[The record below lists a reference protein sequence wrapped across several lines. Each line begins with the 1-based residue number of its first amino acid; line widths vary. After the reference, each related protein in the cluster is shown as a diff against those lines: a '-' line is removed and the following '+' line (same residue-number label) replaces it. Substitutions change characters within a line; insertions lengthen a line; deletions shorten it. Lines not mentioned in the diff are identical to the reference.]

1 MTPIT
6 EWILEEI
13 KQKRFENKYEGF
25 LPDIVTLAEQLKWKT
40 EDQIEIKIINEDN
53 KSSIIINN
61 LSVQT
66 NCLPESNLKKL

>member
-13 KQKRFENKYEGF
+13 AQKRFQNKYEGL

-40 EDQIEIKIINEDN
+40 EDKIQIKIINDDN
-53 KSSIIINN
+53 KSSIIIDN
-61 LSVQT
+61 LSFQT

>member
-66 NCLPESNLKKL
+66 NCLPESNHKKL

>member
-13 KQKRFENKYEGF
+13 KQKKFENKYEGF

>member
-13 KQKRFENKYEGF
+13 NKTKFKDKYEGF
-25 LPDIVTLAEQLKWKT
+25 LLDIVTLAEQHKWKT
-40 EDQIEIKIINEDN
+40 EDQIEIKIINENN